1 MLPYWFTSIFY
12 QAAKPFVTRYYGKR
26 WWITAVNAHTLPVSG
41 PVVLAGNHLKVHDS
55 PLMAMTAGTPLRRV
69 TFLAKSEF
77 FKTRT
82 LFGMFTTVAIVLL
95 GQIPLN
101 RSGAE
106 ASKKGLG
113 IAERLLR
120 RGKVIG
126 IHVEGTRSRDG
137 LLYDAK
143 LGFAKIAYP
152 TKATIVPVAF
162 QYWDS
167 SPEPGKR
174 WARVIYGKPITHSEY
189 QNMRPEDLAEYL
201 IEQIAHLSGQKR
213 AYKRAT
219 IATRQSSQQ

>member
-1 MLPYWFTSIFY
+1 MLPYWFTNLFY
-12 QAAKPFVTRYYGKR
+12 WAAKPFVTSFYEKR
-26 WWITAVNAHTLPVSG
+26 WCITASNAHLVPAKG
-41 PVVLAGNHLKVHDS
+41 PVLLAGNHLKVHDS
-55 PLMAMTAGTPLRRV
+55 PLMALTAGTPLRRV

-77 FKTRT
+77 FRTRS
-82 LFGMFTTVAIVLL
+82 LFGIFTTVAIILL

-113 IAERLLR
+113 IAEKLLK
-120 RGKVIG
+120 RGKVVG

-143 LGFAKIAYP
+143 LGFAKLAYA
-152 TKATIVPVAF
+152 TQATIVPVAF

-167 SPEPGKR
+167 GPEPGKA
-174 WARVIYGKPITHSEY
+174 WARVLYGQPIEYAQY
-189 QNMRPEDLAEYL
+189 QNMRAEDLAEYL
-201 IEQIAHLSGQKR
+201 TEQIAGLSGQKR

-219 IATRQSSQQ
+219 IAIRQKQS